1 MYYKP
6 KIWTS
11 KTEELQQESQR
22 KLKGIHVT
30 VCALYDV
37 SYNLPNLLEML
48 ETRRK
53 ELEEELVRVEEKANA
68 RLERVRERGS
78 QVVPANEQDAEL
90 EELEAEI
97 EMYALALGEEKEE
110 DMELNPE
117 EASQGPLTFPKH
129 DPDET
134 MDSAWPFKNKV
145 TSQNYLTRRDTVE
158 RLWINNR
165 VDFSILFLFFFA
177 FHVFL

>member
-1 MYYKP
+1 MTSSNIKYYFPFKHDEWAIRQQPLMKFIKLNTTPPLYYKP

-134 MDSAWPFKNKV
+134 MDSA
-145 TSQNYLTRRDTVE
+145 
-158 RLWINNR
+158 
-165 VDFSILFLFFFA
+165 
-177 FHVFL
+177 

>member
-1 MYYKP
+1 M
-6 KIWTS
+6 I
-11 KTEELQQESQR
+11 
-22 KLKGIHVT
+22 
-30 VCALYDV
+30 
-37 SYNLPNLLEML
+37 EML

-53 ELEEELVRVEEKANA
+53 ELEEELVRVEQKASA

-78 QVVPANEQDAEL
+78 QVVPAGEQDAEL

-129 DPDET
+129 DPDEP
-134 MDSAWPFKNKV
+134 MDSA
-145 TSQNYLTRRDTVE
+145 
-158 RLWINNR
+158 
-165 VDFSILFLFFFA
+165 
-177 FHVFL
+177 